1 MTILPPSAS
10 TCFSTACTA
19 KLPVMRRRR
28 QSSHPLK
35 PSTLDH
41 VRRPR
46 ARPRWQEAPRPRGY
60 SAIRRHKPVE
70 DVPPEHPEGEEQLR
84 VGGCYSRV
92 HTAER
97 QEAVGCNAAHEGGG
111 GVDHGA
117 QPKGQTILRHDVQ
130 RLAAELH
137 KARRAQDPHSV
148 SIDATAVQALPQ
160 HYDREHPSSHSE
172 PKGEHE
178 PGSVAQLRARHPVHL
193 PLRGIAAHATPP
205 EPLPAEEEN
214 GGHD

>member
-160 HYDREHPSSHSE
+160 HYDREHPSLREVGGFKVAPKLNASANTPRGHGGVSFE
-172 PKGEHE
+172 PRPSPSGAQKGT
-178 PGSVAQLRARHPVHL
+178 GR
-193 PLRGIAAHATPP
+193 
-205 EPLPAEEEN
+205 
-214 GGHD
+214 